1 MQPLTPTRRLCGG
14 SAYRPDDDRDT
25 RDSVCGAGLS
35 RLGFWFVEVGQP
47 QTAGPAVDSVD
58 ARLVQA
64 LRDGDETAF
73 AGLVERW
80 TPTMLAVAKGHVRSL
95 AVAEDVVQETWL
107 AVLTGLPRFEG
118 RSSLRTWVF
127 SILANLAR
135 SRGVRER
142 RSVPFSALSGDDT
155 GPTVAADR
163 FAPPGDEWAGHW
175 SAPPLAWDLPESAA
189 LSGEIRGRLR
199 AALDALPARQRA
211 VVQLRDVV
219 GLDADE
225 VCTLLDLAPG
235 NQRVLLHR
243 GRARLRQALED
254 YMNGAHT

>member
-1 MQPLTPTRRLCGG
+1 MI
-14 SAYRPDDDRDT
+14 
-25 RDSVCGAGLS
+25 CGAGLS
-35 RLGFWFVEVGQP
+35 RLGLRFVEVRQSR
-47 QTAGPAVDSVD
+47 TAGPAVDSADV
-58 ARLVQA
+58 RLVRA

-80 TPTMLAVAKGHVRSL
+80 TPTMLAVANGYVPSRT
-95 AVAEDVVQETWL
+95 VAEDVVQETWL
-107 AVLTGLPRFEG
+107 AVLTGLHRFEG

-127 SILANLAR
+127 AILVNLAR
-135 SRGVRER
+135 RRGVRER
-142 RSVPFSALSGDDT
+142 RSVPFSALTRDDT

-163 FAPPGDEWAGHW
+163 FLPPGDEWAGHW

-189 LSGEIRGRLR
+189 LSGEVRHRLR
-199 AALDALPARQRA
+199 VALDALPARQRA
-211 VVQLRDVV
+211 VVQLRDVL

-254 YMNGAHT
+254 YMNEAHT